1 MNMNKIVIVD
11 TGIDIDNPKF
21 KKNKIT
27 GISIN
32 KSNNSTYCI
41 EDAANIESCIND
53 KIGHGT
59 AIASIILS
67 HNPNAELYVVKIF
80 DSDLFCA
87 DEDVLIFA
95 LKYILENIDFDII
108 NLSLG
113 LSSINKDGKLES
125 ICNQYY
131 ANGKVIISAFDNKG
145 ALSFPAKYDCVIGV
159 TNDKKCLKSSDYYV
173 VKNGA
178 VNICAM
184 GRRQKIAW
192 KNGTQILGL
201 GNSYACAHFTGI
213 LSNFEKPKDLE
224 TLMNDIEKNSCGKI
238 ILPNS
243 NCRKVFSNPISKYK
257 KVAVFPFN
265 KEIHSLVRFSNELPF
280 ELVDVYDLKY
290 SGRVGASTNLL
301 LHEKSAHNY
310 LIKSIEN
317 IDWDSFDTM
326 ILGHLNELFDILNLS
341 GHQKY
346 LVDKLLLHNK
356 NIYSFDNII
365 DESIPLKAK
374 KTDSIFVPA
383 IDSNNIAPPPF
394 GKLYRQDK
402 PVLGVF
408 GTSSRQGKF
417 TMQLKIRYELI
428 KRGYKLC
435 QLGTEPSSL
444 LYGMDIVFPYGYH
457 STVSIQRDDTI
468 AYINE
473 QLYNFSRDSDLI
485 IVGGQSGLVLREEGN
500 ISNYD
505 YSGLEFMYATL
516 PDAAIICFNSFDDLE
531 IIDRTKK
538 FVEAIGG
545 SHVIAMV
552 IFPFC
557 YKDDDIC
564 QQHLLPMSEELFNC
578 KYKKKFEQL
587 IGVPIYYPN
596 SQNQIERICD
606 DIINYFCC
614 DS

>member
-1 MNMNKIVIVD
+1 M
-11 TGIDIDNPKF
+11 
-21 KKNKIT
+21 
-27 GISIN
+27 
-32 KSNNSTYCI
+32 
-41 EDAANIESCIND
+41 
-53 KIGHGT
+53 
-59 AIASIILS
+59 
-67 HNPNAELYVVKIF
+67 
-80 DSDLFCA
+80 
-87 DEDVLIFA
+87 
-95 LKYILENIDFDII
+95 FDI
-108 NLSLG
+108 S
-113 LSSINKDGKLES
+113 
-125 ICNQYY
+125 
-131 ANGKVIISAFDNKG
+131 
-145 ALSFPAKYDCVIGV
+145 
-159 TNDKKCLKSSDYYV
+159 
-173 VKNGA
+173 
-178 VNICAM
+178 
-184 GRRQKIAW
+184 
-192 KNGTQILGL
+192 
-201 GNSYACAHFTGI
+201 
-213 LSNFEKPKDLE
+213 
-224 TLMNDIEKNSCGKI
+224 
-238 ILPNS
+238 
-243 NCRKVFSNPISKYK
+243 
-257 KVAVFPFN
+257 
-265 KEIHSLVRFSNELPF
+265 
-280 ELVDVYDLKY
+280 
-290 SGRVGASTNLL
+290 
-301 LHEKSAHNY
+301 
-310 LIKSIEN
+310 
-317 IDWDSFDTM
+317 
-326 ILGHLNELFDILNLS
+326 NLS

-365 DESIPLKAK
+365 EESRPLQAK

-383 IDSNNIAPPPF
+383 IDSNNVAPPPF

-408 GTSSRQGKF
+408 GTSSQQGKF

-552 IFPFC
+552 IFPF
-557 YKDDDIC
+557 YYEDDDIC

-614 DS
+614 DN